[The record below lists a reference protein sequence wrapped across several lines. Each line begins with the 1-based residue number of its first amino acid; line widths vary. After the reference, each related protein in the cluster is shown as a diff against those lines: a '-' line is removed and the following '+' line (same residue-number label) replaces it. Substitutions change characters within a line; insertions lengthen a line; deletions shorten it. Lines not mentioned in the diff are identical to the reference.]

1 MSSIPNPET
10 APFVQEARQ
19 YALQWFNEHNDPR
32 MVFHTYQQA
41 AEVFRLAGEIGMGN
55 QMNPE
60 YVEAASVAA
69 WLHNLG
75 YVIRYDHGWEE
86 SRQLSVAFLKK
97 IAAPEPLIQRVYN
110 ALTGLLS
117 SEPPTMPEAQL
128 LVDAVHAQ
136 QFGAGFFDHSP
147 LLKLEM
153 ELKGQDIPMEAWGQ
167 YQLQQLLNITY
178 YTPYAKEKFAPLL
191 AKHLL
196 EQKSRVE
203 KLQRKRSEDD
213 EDQLLRKFQMLERK
227 LPSSGIQTFFRTSYR
242 NHINLSSIADSKAN
256 IMISVNA
263 ILISVMISAISYKNI
278 TETTPMIMMPTV
290 IFLVTG
296 LTSLTFAVL
305 SARPKVTRLNEGTHD
320 KERIKQNLF
329 FFGNFVNLR
338 LDEYEEAMD
347 AIFRDGEL
355 LYGNMVRDMY
365 NLGQVLDKKY
375 RYLTLSYNIFIAG
388 FIATVVFFMIAL
400 FF

>member
-1 MSSIPNPET
+1 MSSLTNQEI

-32 MVFHTYQQA
+32 LVFHTYQQA
-41 AEVFRLAGEIGMGN
+41 AAVFSLVEELGN
-55 QMNPE
+55 GNNIAAEHM
-60 YVEAASVAA
+60 EAAGIAA

-75 YVIRYDHGWEE
+75 FVISYDHGWEE
-86 SRQLSVAFLKK
+86 SRQLAIAFLKRES
-97 IAAPEPLIQRVYN
+97 ASEQLIQRVYN
-110 ALTGLLS
+110 ALSGLLNQ
-117 SEPPTMPEAQL
+117 EVPVTQEAQI

-136 QFGAGFFDHSP
+136 QFGTAFFELSP

-153 ELKGQDIPMEAWGQ
+153 ELKGQELPPAAWGQ

-191 AKHLL
+191 AQHLL
-196 EQKSRVE
+196 EQKNRVE
-203 KLQRKRSEDD
+203 KFHKKQEEDD
-213 EDQLLRKFQMLERK
+213 TDQLLRKFQLLERK

-242 NHINLSSIADSKAN
+242 NHINLSAIADSKAN

-263 ILISVMISAISYKNI
+263 ILISVIISAISYKNI

-305 SARPKVTRLNEGTHD
+305 SARPKVTSLNKDVHD

-329 FFGNFVNLR
+329 FFGNFVTLR

-355 LYGNMVRDMY
+355 LYGNLVRDLY
-365 NLGQVLDKKY
+365 HLGQVLDKKY